1 MAMEV
6 VEMSSLDPVMLAV
19 LKGRLEQIVGEMD
32 ATSPVTLTDLVFL
45 HQSHHKMVAP
55 CIFY

>member
-1 MAMEV
+1 MEV
-6 VEMSSLDPVMLAV
+6 AEMSSLDPVMLAV